1 MSTVNASITEGVL
14 RTRKKLRQD
23 TLISIFEEFDGERM
37 SLDDDKRAEKYRK
50 MALSP
55 FSFYRGSAYLFYF
68 DVTRQYFPYHTP
80 KERPTW
86 VQGDLH
92 FENFGAF
99 QSETGRIVYDVNDFD
114 EGYVGSY
121 LYDVVRMAVS
131 IVLVG
136 RQLGYT
142 PTEQVEA
149 AAHYIRSYYK
159 QIDKFACGKDD
170 PADFVVDSDCAK
182 GPVRK
187 LLRKLE
193 KRQQGHF
200 LEKVTARMQS
210 GRAFLENAELVE
222 PAEAERAELE
232 RSWSLYMDT
241 LLCRRPDAEHY
252 RIKDVAVK
260 RGSGTASIGLSRFYV
275 LIEGGSAEATGD
287 RDSDDTVLE
296 VKEVRV
302 PVPAYFMPYSE
313 SFWNTFSHQGK
324 RVTAT
329 QQAMHHEADPY
340 LGFLTMDGR
349 HFYARERSPYKKRL
363 KLEDLKTTEDME
375 RVLTLMGRLTAKMH
389 ARADFDV
396 SMGLLPYHSEKEIAK
411 AMGDDSDAFS
421 KHISQFAY
429 AYSDVV
435 ERDYALFTEWIAK
448 RFPETQVG
456 VGTAGSGSEAGGEG
470 QADGADGGSRAA
482 SAAKGAAAA
491 GAGAAGSGA
500 EGGSEAGG
508 EAASGSGVTAAA
520 EREPAVEDGV
530 TVEPSM
536 EGETKTAAGACEE
549 D

>member
-1 MSTVNASITEGVL
+1 MSTVHASITEGVL

-37 SLDDDKRAEKYRK
+37 GLNDAKRTEKYRK
-50 MALSP
+50 MALGP

-80 KERPTW
+80 KDRPTW

-99 QSETGRIVYDVNDFD
+99 QSGDGRIVYDVNDFD

-131 IVLVG
+131 VVLVG
-136 RQLGYT
+136 RQLGYS
-142 PTEQVEA
+142 PEGQLEA
-149 AAHYIRSYYK
+149 AAHYVRSYYK
-159 QIDKFACGKDD
+159 QMDKFASGKDD
-170 PADFVVDSDCAK
+170 PARFSVDSSCAK

-187 LLRKLE
+187 LLCKLE

-200 LEKVTARMQS
+200 LEKVTARMQGET

-222 PAEAERAELE
+222 PSAEEREGLE
-232 RSWSLYMDT
+232 QAWPFYMDT
-241 LLCRRPDAEHY
+241 VLSRRSGEEHY
-252 RIKDVAVK
+252 RIKDIAVK
-260 RGSGTASIGLSRFYV
+260 HGSGTASIGLDRFYV
-275 LIEGGSAEATGD
+275 LIEGGSAESTGD

-313 SFWNTFSHQGK
+313 SFWETFSHQGK

-329 QQAMHHEADPY
+329 QQAMHHQADPY
-340 LGFLTMDGR
+340 LGFLTIDGR

-363 KLEDLKTTEDME
+363 KLEALRTTEDMR

-396 SMGLLPYHSEKEIAK
+396 SLGILPYHSEKEIVK
-411 AMGDDSDAFS
+411 AMGDDCGAFV
-421 KHISQFAY
+421 KHLSQFAY
-429 AYSDVV
+429 AYADVV
-435 ERDYALFTEWIAK
+435 ERDYALFGEWIAQ
-448 RFPETQVG
+448 RFPETR
-456 VGTAGSGSEAGGEG
+456 TEAVP
-470 QADGADGGSRAA
+470 QA
-482 SAAKGAAAA
+482 
-491 GAGAAGSGA
+491 
-500 EGGSEAGG
+500 
-508 EAASGSGVTAAA
+508 
-520 EREPAVEDGV
+520 
-530 TVEPSM
+530 
-536 EGETKTAAGACEE
+536 ETP
-549 D
+549 

>member
-1 MSTVNASITEGVL
+1 MSTINASITEGVL

-37 SLDDDKRAEKYRK
+37 GLDDGKRAEKYRK

-99 QSETGRIVYDVNDFD
+99 QSESGRIVYDVNDFD

-121 LYDVVRMAVS
+121 LYDVLRMSVS

-136 RQLGYT
+136 RQLGYS
-142 PTEQVEA
+142 PEEQVNA

-159 QIDKFACGKDD
+159 QIDKFASRKDD

-182 GPVRK
+182 GAVRK

-222 PAEAERAELE
+222 PAAEDREQLE
-232 RSWSLYMDT
+232 KAWSFYMDT
-241 LLCRRPDAEHY
+241 LLCRRSGDEHY
-252 RIKDVAVK
+252 QIKDIAVK
-260 RGSGTASIGLSRFYV
+260 HGSGTASIGLDRFYV

-313 SFWNTFSHQGK
+313 SFWETFVHQGK

-340 LGFLTMDGR
+340 LGFMTIDGR
-349 HFYARERSPYKKRL
+349 HFYVRERSPYKKRL
-363 KLEDLKTTEDME
+363 KLEDLKTTEDMD

-389 ARADFDV
+389 ARADLDV
-396 SMGLLPYHSEKEIAK
+396 SLGILPYHSEKEIAQ
-411 AMGDDSDAFS
+411 AMGDDPESFA

-429 AYSDVV
+429 AYADVV
-435 ERDYALFTEWIAK
+435 ERDYALFTEWTAQ
-448 RFPETQVG
+448 RF
-456 VGTAGSGSEAGGEG
+456 
-470 QADGADGGSRAA
+470 ADLPTN
-482 SAAKGAAAA
+482 
-491 GAGAAGSGA
+491 
-500 EGGSEAGG
+500 
-508 EAASGSGVTAAA
+508 AASGLPP
-520 EREPAVEDGV
+520 EEPAVEDGV
-530 TVEPSM
+530 TVEPSADR
-536 EGETKTAAGACEE
+536 TTSDDGACNAGTS
-549 D
+549 DASASGNKGTDTP

>member
-1 MSTVNASITEGVL
+1 MSTVHASITEGVL

-23 TLISIFEEFDGERM
+23 TLISIFDEFDGERM
-37 SLDDDKRAEKYRK
+37 GLDDAKRTEKYRK
-50 MALSP
+50 MALGP

-99 QSETGRIVYDVNDFD
+99 QSGDGRIVYDVNDFD

-131 IVLVG
+131 IILVG

-142 PTEQVEA
+142 AEEQVDA

-159 QIDKFACGKDD
+159 QIGKFASGKDD

-182 GPVRK
+182 GAVRK

-210 GRAFLENAELVE
+210 GGGRAFLENNELAEPTE
-222 PAEAERAELE
+222 TERGGLE
-232 RSWSLYMDT
+232 QAWSFYMDT
-241 LLCRRPDAEHY
+241 LLCRRPGEEHY
-252 RIKDVAVK
+252 RIKDIAVK
-260 RGSGTASIGLSRFYV
+260 HGSGTASIGLNRFYV
-275 LIEGGSAEATGD
+275 LIEGGTAEATGD

-313 SFWNTFSHQGK
+313 SFWETFAHQGK

-349 HFYARERSPYKKRL
+349 HFYTRERSPYKKRL
-363 KLEDLKTTEDME
+363 KLEALQTTGDME
-375 RVLTLMGRLTAKMH
+375 RVLTIMGQLTAKMH

-396 SMGLLPYHSEKEIAK
+396 SLGILPYHSEKEIAR
-411 AMGDDSDAFS
+411 AMGDDPDAFA

-429 AYSDVV
+429 AYADVV

-448 RFPETQVG
+448 RFPGTQ
-456 VGTAGSGSEAGGEG
+456 
-470 QADGADGGSRAA
+470 
-482 SAAKGAAAA
+482 AA
-491 GAGAAGSGA
+491 GAESLERSEEASGATAKAEGDAATANKKTAGDSEHAAADDAAGPF
-500 EGGSEAGG
+500 
-508 EAASGSGVTAAA
+508 AA
-520 EREPAVEDGV
+520 EPAIEDGV
-530 TVEPSM
+530 TVEPAEEKAADAV
-536 EGETKTAAGACEE
+536 EGETCPGPQNAAE
-549 D
+549 

>member
-1 MSTVNASITEGVL
+1 MSNVHATITEGVL
-14 RTRKKLRQD
+14 RTRKKLRLD
-23 TLISIFEEFDGERM
+23 TLISIFDEFDGERM
-37 SLDDDKRAEKYRK
+37 NLSDDKRAEKYRK
-50 MALSP
+50 MALNP

-80 KERPTW
+80 TERPTW

-99 QSETGRIVYDVNDFD
+99 QSESGRIVYDVNDFD

-121 LYDVVRMAVS
+121 LYDVLRMAVS
-131 IVLVG
+131 IILVE
-136 RQLGYT
+136 RQLDRS
-142 PTEQVEA
+142 PQEQVES

-159 QIDKFACGKDD
+159 QMDKFSCGKDD
-170 PADFVVDSDCAK
+170 PANFIVDSDCAK

-222 PAEAERAELE
+222 PTETERDGLE
-232 RSWSLYMDT
+232 KSWAFYMNT
-241 LLCRRPDAEHY
+241 LLCLRTDEEHY
-252 RIKDVAVK
+252 RIKDIAVK
-260 RGSGTASIGLSRFYV
+260 HGSGTASIGLDRFYV

-302 PVPAYFMPYSE
+302 PVPAYFMPYSQ
-313 SFWNTFSHQGK
+313 SFWETFAHQGK

-340 LGFLTMDGR
+340 LGFLTIDGR
-349 HFYARERSPYKKRL
+349 HFYVRERSPYKKRL
-363 KLEDLKTTEDME
+363 KLEDLQTTEDMA

-396 SMGLLPYHSEKEIAK
+396 SLGLLPYHSEKEIFN
-411 AMGDDSDAFS
+411 AMGDDSDAFV

-429 AYSDVV
+429 AYADIV
-435 ERDYALFTEWIAK
+435 ERDYALFTEWIAR
-448 RFPETQVG
+448 RFPEM
-456 VGTAGSGSEAGGEG
+456 EAE
-470 QADGADGGSRAA
+470 AA
-482 SAAKGAAAA
+482 PKDEAAAD
-491 GAGAAGSGA
+491 
-500 EGGSEAGG
+500 
-508 EAASGSGVTAAA
+508 
-520 EREPAVEDGV
+520 REPAAEDGV
-530 TVEPSM
+530 TVEPAA
-536 EGETKTAAGACEE
+536 EGVAKSDSGAC

>member
-37 SLDDDKRAEKYRK
+37 GLNDAKRSEKYRK

-68 DVTRQYFPYHTP
+68 DATRQYFPYHTP

-99 QSETGRIVYDVNDFD
+99 QSESGRIVYDVNDFD

-131 IVLVG
+131 IMLVA
-136 RQLGYT
+136 RQLRYS
-142 PTEQVEA
+142 PEEQVEA
-149 AAHYIRSYYK
+149 AAHYLRSYYK
-159 QIDKFACGKDD
+159 QIDKFASGKND

-182 GPVRK
+182 GQIRK

-200 LEKVTARMQS
+200 LEKVTARMQG
-210 GRAFLENAELVE
+210 GRAFLENDELVS
-222 PAEAERAELE
+222 PTAEDQAGLE
-232 RSWSLYMDT
+232 QAWPFYMDT
-241 LLCRRPDAEHY
+241 LRCRKPGEEHY
-252 RIKDVAVK
+252 RIKDIAVK
-260 RGSGTASIGLSRFYV
+260 HGSGTASIGLDRFYV
-275 LIEGGSAEATGD
+275 LIEGGSARSTGD
-287 RDSDDTVLE
+287 LDSDDTVLE

-313 SFWNTFSHQGK
+313 SFWEVFSHQGK

-340 LGFLTMDGR
+340 LGFLTIDGR
-349 HFYARERSPYKKRL
+349 HFYVRERSPYKKRL
-363 KLEDLKTTEDME
+363 KLEDLKTTEDLDKT
-375 RVLTLMGRLTAKMH
+375 LTVMARLTAKMH

-396 SMGLLPYHSEKEIAK
+396 SLGLLPYHSEQEIRQ
-411 AMGDDSDAFS
+411 AMGDDPEAFA
-421 KHISQFAY
+421 KHIAQFAY
-429 AYSDVV
+429 AYADVV
-435 ERDYALFTEWIAK
+435 ERDYALFTEWIDR
-448 RFPETQVG
+448 RFPD
-456 VGTAGSGSEAGGEG
+456 ARA
-470 QADGADGGSRAA
+470 ADA
-482 SAAKGAAAA
+482 SAAQGYPEPSA
-491 GAGAAGSGA
+491 
-500 EGGSEAGG
+500 
-508 EAASGSGVTAAA
+508 
-520 EREPAVEDGV
+520 EPAMEDGV
-530 TVEPSM
+530 TVEPA
-536 EGETKTAAGACEE
+536 EPERPETPE
-549 D
+549 DAEADSAEKGDSESER

>member
-37 SLDDDKRAEKYRK
+37 SLSDDKRAEKYRK

-222 PAEAERAELE
+222 PVEAERAELE

-260 RGSGTASIGLSRFYV
+260 HGSGTASIGLSRFYV

-411 AMGDDSDAFS
+411 AMGDDSDAFA
-421 KHISQFAY
+421 KHVSQFAY

-448 RFPETQVG
+448 RFPETQAGAGGSSGAEGAAFQSG
-456 VGTAGSGSEAGGEG
+456 VKGGAEGGAAASAGAAGIGAEGGGAAGGEG
-470 QADGADGGSRAA
+470 A
-482 SAAKGAAAA
+482 
-491 GAGAAGSGA
+491 
-500 EGGSEAGG
+500 
-508 EAASGSGVTAAA
+508 AASGSGVTAAA
-520 EREPAVEDGV
+520 EREPAMEDGV

>member
-23 TLISIFEEFDGERM
+23 TLISIFDEFDGERM
-37 SLDDDKRAEKYRK
+37 ALDDAKRTEKYRK

-68 DVTRQYFPYHTP
+68 DATRQYFPYHTP
-80 KERPTW
+80 KDRPTW

-99 QSETGRIVYDVNDFD
+99 QSGDGRIVYDVNDFD

-121 LYDVVRMAVS
+121 LYDVVRMTVS

-142 PTEQVEA
+142 PEQQVDA

-159 QIDKFACGKDD
+159 QIGKFASGKDD

-182 GPVRK
+182 GAVRK

-210 GRAFLENAELVE
+210 GDGRAFLENNELVE
-222 PAEAERAELE
+222 PTEAERGGLE
-232 RSWSLYMDT
+232 QAWSFYMDT
-241 LLCRRPDAEHY
+241 LLCRRPGEEHY
-252 RIKDVAVK
+252 RIKDIAVK
-260 RGSGTASIGLSRFYV
+260 HGSGTASIGLDRFYV
-275 LIEGGSAEATGD
+275 LIEGGTAEATGD

-313 SFWNTFSHQGK
+313 SFWETFAHQGK

-363 KLEDLKTTEDME
+363 KLEALQTTGDME
-375 RVLTLMGRLTAKMH
+375 RVLTIMGQLTAKMH

-396 SMGLLPYHSEKEIAK
+396 SLGILPYHSEKEIEN
-411 AMGDDSDAFS
+411 AMGDDPHAFA

-429 AYSDVV
+429 AYADVV

-448 RFPETQVG
+448 RFPETQTADAENEAASFAADDSAAASRKATG
-456 VGTAGSGSEAGGEG
+456 AAESGTA
-470 QADGADGGSRAA
+470 AA
-482 SAAKGAAAA
+482 SAG
-491 GAGAAGSGA
+491 
-500 EGGSEAGG
+500 
-508 EAASGSGVTAAA
+508 TPAA
-520 EREPAVEDGV
+520 EPAMEDGV
-530 TVEPSM
+530 TVEPT
-536 EGETKTAAGACEE
+536 EEKTAAADGGTGSCPQNAAE
-549 D
+549 